1 MTTTDTNDAIEWEA
15 CWGLATQLGARTR
28 MLIVERDYEGA
39 REWALQMAS
48 APSNASPAN
57 GTRVISYFELAVLL
71 GHRARE
77 VQEDA
82 RLDLGCAAGEG
93 VGLAAL
99 REGEG

>member
-1 MTTTDTNDAIEWEA
+1 MTTTDTNDAIDWEA
-15 CWGLATQLGARTR
+15 CWSLATQLAARTR

-48 APSNASPAN
+48 AHTNASPAN
-57 GTRVISYFELAVLL
+57 GTRAISYFELAVLL
-71 GHRARE
+71 GPREGGSGGRTAR
-77 VQEDA
+77 
-82 RLDLGCAAGEG
+82 LGCAAGEG